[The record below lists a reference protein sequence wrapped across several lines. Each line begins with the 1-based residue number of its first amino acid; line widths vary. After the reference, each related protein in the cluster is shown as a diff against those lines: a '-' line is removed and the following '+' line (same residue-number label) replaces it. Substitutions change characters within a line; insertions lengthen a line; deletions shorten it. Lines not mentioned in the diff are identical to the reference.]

1 MIIKKV
7 NIIVFGGLK
16 DKIISFDKGMNIVYG
31 ENEAGKSTIQAFIKI
46 WLYGMSNYKGKD
58 YKQNERLKY
67 MPSTGE
73 TISGELYVEFKN
85 KEYIIRRTFGKS
97 KKEDTSSVIDAI
109 TGEEIKYISKEEPG
123 KYFFNINRA
132 TFINT
137 LFIGQ
142 LGVEV
147 RKDKE
152 EEIIDKIA
160 NSIGIDDGQVSADVA
175 LTKLNK
181 YKKSISN
188 VRKNGDLDVL
198 NERYSNLLS
207 ERYEAYNLSNH
218 NLDNEELLINMN
230 LEKKSLNNEINN
242 LEIYK
247 RFLKRTKLK
256 KEFEEITQYFK
267 KKQEL
272 KNKEKYINKLLTYND
287 EFINYAFVKE
297 LREEYYLYLN
307 ILDTSESEKEE
318 IRQKEEKL
326 KELKTPLDKYDYIE
340 QLPENILNILE
351 RLKIRREIL
360 KEKVDINQSI
370 ENEIDFLNLKERE
383 AEKIV
388 GDALII
394 NDFREAIENTVNSYE
409 EKLKDLKKIVEDD
422 NRNKNNNNNNT
433 NNNNNNNNVFYGFL
447 LIISILSI
455 ILAIASNNIVLSLIL
470 YIIFGVSIVF
480 LLINTYFNKGG
491 KNKKIEA
498 IKIDINK
505 IEKDLDYYCNA
516 LKIGSYKELFKKL
529 KIYDDYTKLQNKIN
543 EKINEKLSQKE
554 LLDLEK
560 AISEYATVN
569 DEIEEYLN
577 ISGTNDLGE
586 LINEVNKYQQLSKGL
601 DILEIELK
609 NLKIGLEKTKEQ
621 LIIRERKIRGKLGSI
636 GFENINILG
645 VEDILKELE
654 DKLELRDEINR
665 DLASVEEAYSV
676 LTKGKDIDLIK
687 KELGD
692 VININFEYSYENEEE
707 IDSVIKEKNLKLLEV
722 EKSIK
727 DIENEIKNRFNGKR
741 TIPDIEEEIKE
752 VEDEVKEK
760 VKQLR
765 ASSIAIE
772 SLQEAYQ
779 EIRENFGPILN
790 KNVIDSFSKFTDEKY
805 SDVMVSDNYEMKVRN
820 QNNIMKADILS
831 NGANDQLNLSL
842 RLAFIDMIF
851 KSKDVSIYLDDAFVQ
866 YDNKRLEKTIKCLV
880 NQNFKQC
887 IIFTCQNREE
897 SILSKNNI
905 EHKYIKLIP

>member
-422 NRNKNNNNNNT
+422 NRNKNNNNNN
-433 NNNNNNNNVFYGFL
+433 NNVFYGFL

-491 KNKKIEA
+491 KNKKIEV

-586 LINEVNKYQQLSKGL
+586 LINEVNKYQQSSKGL

-609 NLKIGLEKTKEQ
+609 NLKIFL
-621 LIIRERKIRGKLGSI
+621 
-636 GFENINILG
+636 
-645 VEDILKELE
+645 
-654 DKLELRDEINR
+654 
-665 DLASVEEAYSV
+665 
-676 LTKGKDIDLIK
+676 
-687 KELGD
+687 
-692 VININFEYSYENEEE
+692 
-707 IDSVIKEKNLKLLEV
+707 
-722 EKSIK
+722 
-727 DIENEIKNRFNGKR
+727 
-741 TIPDIEEEIKE
+741 
-752 VEDEVKEK
+752 
-760 VKQLR
+760 
-765 ASSIAIE
+765 
-772 SLQEAYQ
+772 
-779 EIRENFGPILN
+779 
-790 KNVIDSFSKFTDEKY
+790 
-805 SDVMVSDNYEMKVRN
+805 
-820 QNNIMKADILS
+820 
-831 NGANDQLNLSL
+831 
-842 RLAFIDMIF
+842 
-851 KSKDVSIYLDDAFVQ
+851 
-866 YDNKRLEKTIKCLV
+866 
-880 NQNFKQC
+880 
-887 IIFTCQNREE
+887 
-897 SILSKNNI
+897 
-905 EHKYIKLIP
+905 

>member
-16 DKIISFDKGMNIVYG
+16 DKIINFDNGMNIIYG

-46 WLYGMSNYKGKD
+46 WLYGMANYKGKD
-58 YKQNERLKY
+58 YKQNDRLKY

-85 KEYIIRRTFGKS
+85 KDYIIRRTFGKS
-97 KKEDTSSVIDAI
+97 KKEDTSLIIDAI
-109 TGEEIKYISKEEPG
+109 TGEEINYISKEEPG
-123 KYFFNINRA
+123 KYFFNINRS

-137 LFIGQ
+137 LFISQ

-160 NSIGIDDGQVSADVA
+160 NSIGIDDGQVSVEVA
-175 LTKLNK
+175 IAKLNK

-188 VRKNGDLDVL
+188 VRKNGYLDVL
-198 NERYSNLLS
+198 NERHSNLLS

-230 LEKKSLNNEINN
+230 LEKKNLNNEINN

-247 RFLKRTKLK
+247 RFLKKTKLK

-272 KNKEKYINKLLTYND
+272 KDKEKYINKLLTYND
-287 EFINYAFVKE
+287 EFINDEFIKE
-297 LREEYYLYLN
+297 LREEYSLYLN
-307 ILDTSESEKEE
+307 ILDTRESEKED
-318 IRQKEEKL
+318 IREKEVKL
-326 KELKTPLDKYDYIE
+326 KELKTPLDKYEYIE

-351 RLKIRREIL
+351 RLNIRREVL
-360 KEKVDINQSI
+360 KEKVDLNQSI
-370 ENEIDFLNLKERE
+370 ENEIDFLNIKERE
-383 AEKIV
+383 AKKLI
-388 GDALII
+388 GDSLII
-394 NDFREAIENTVNSYE
+394 NDFREAIDSTVSSYE
-409 EKLKDLKKIVEDD
+409 EKLKELKGLVEDD
-422 NRNKNNNNNNT
+422 NKNK
-433 NNNNNNNNVFYGFL
+433 NNNVFYGFL
-447 LIISILSI
+447 LGVSLLSI
-455 ILAIASNNIVLSLIL
+455 ILRIASKNIILNIIL
-470 YIIFGVSIVF
+470 YIIFGISILV
-480 LLINTYFNKGG
+480 LLISIYLNKGG
-491 KNKKIEA
+491 KNKRMDS
-498 IKIDINK
+498 IKRDINK
-505 IEKDLDYYCNA
+505 IEKDLDYYCDI
-516 LKIGSYKELFKKL
+516 LRISSYKELFKKL
-529 KIYDDYTKLQNKIN
+529 KIYDDYIKLQNKIN
-543 EKINEKLSQKE
+543 EKINEKLSQRK

-560 AISEYATVN
+560 SIYEYDVVN

-577 ISGTNDLGE
+577 ISGTTDLVE
-586 LINEVNKYQQLSKGL
+586 LITEVNKYQEASKGL

-609 NLKIGLEKTKEQ
+609 SLKNTLEKTKEQ
-621 LIIRERKIRGKLGSI
+621 LEIRERKIREKLATI
-636 GFENINILG
+636 GFQNINILE

-654 DKLELRDEINR
+654 EKLKLRDEINR
-665 DLASVEEAYSV
+665 NLASVEEAYSI

-687 KELGD
+687 KELSD
-692 VININFEYSYENEEE
+692 IINVNFRYSYENEEE
-707 IDSVIKEKNLKLLEV
+707 IDSVIKEKNLRLLEV

-752 VEDEVKEK
+752 VEDEAKKKVKE
-760 VKQLR
+760 LR

-779 EIRENFGPILN
+779 EIRNSFGPILN
-790 KNVIDSFSKFTDEKY
+790 KNVIDSFSRFTDGKY
-805 SDVMVSDNYEMKVRN
+805 SDVMVADNYEMKVIN
-820 QNNIMKADILS
+820 ENNLMKSDILS

-866 YDNKRLEKTIKCLV
+866 YDNKRLEKTIKYLI

-887 IIFTCQNREE
+887 IIFTCQDREE

-905 EHKYIKLIP
+905 DHNYIKLIP

>member
-422 NRNKNNNNNNT
+422 NRNKNNNNNN
-433 NNNNNNNNVFYGFL
+433 VFYGFL

-586 LINEVNKYQQLSKGL
+586 LINEVNKYQQSSKGL

-866 YDNKRLEKTIKCLV
+866 YDNKRLEKTIKYLV

-897 SILSKNNI
+897 SILSKSNI

>member
-160 NSIGIDDGQVSADVA
+160 NSIGIDDGQVSVDVA

-297 LREEYYLYLN
+297 LREEYSLYLN
-307 ILDTSESEKEE
+307 ILDTSESEKEQ

-383 AEKIV
+383 AQKIV

-422 NRNKNNNNNNT
+422 NRNK
-433 NNNNNNNNVFYGFL
+433 NNNNNVFYGFL

-586 LINEVNKYQQLSKGL
+586 LINEVNKYQQSSKGL

-805 SDVMVSDNYEMKVRN
+805 SDVMVSDNYEMRVRN

-866 YDNKRLEKTIKCLV
+866 YDNKRLEKTIKYLV

>member
-16 DKIISFDKGMNIVYG
+16 DKIINFDNGMNIIYG

-46 WLYGMSNYKGKD
+46 WLYGMANYKGKD
-58 YKQNERLKY
+58 YKQNDRLKY

-85 KEYIIRRTFGKS
+85 KDYIIRRTFGKS
-97 KKEDTSSVIDAI
+97 KKEDTSLIIDAI
-109 TGEEIKYISKEEPG
+109 TGEEINYISKEEPG

-137 LFIGQ
+137 LFISQ

-160 NSIGIDDGQVSADVA
+160 NSIGIDDGQVSVEVA
-175 LTKLNK
+175 IAKLNK

-188 VRKNGDLDVL
+188 VRKNGYLDVL
-198 NERYSNLLS
+198 NERHSNLLS

-230 LEKKSLNNEINN
+230 LEKKNLNNEINN

-247 RFLKRTKLK
+247 RFLKKTKLK

-272 KNKEKYINKLLTYND
+272 KDKEKYINKLLTYND
-287 EFINYAFVKE
+287 EFINDEFIKE
-297 LREEYYLYLN
+297 LREEYSLYLN
-307 ILDTSESEKEE
+307 ILDTRESEKED
-318 IRQKEEKL
+318 IREKEVKL
-326 KELKTPLDKYDYIE
+326 KELKTPLDKYEYIE

-351 RLKIRREIL
+351 RLNIRREVL
-360 KEKVDINQSI
+360 KEKVDLNQSI
-370 ENEIDFLNLKERE
+370 ENEIDFLNIKERE
-383 AEKIV
+383 AKKLI
-388 GDALII
+388 GDSLII
-394 NDFREAIENTVNSYE
+394 NDFREAIDSTVSSYE
-409 EKLKDLKKIVEDD
+409 EKLKELKGLVEDD
-422 NRNKNNNNNNT
+422 NKNK
-433 NNNNNNNNVFYGFL
+433 NNNVFYGFL
-447 LIISILSI
+447 LGVSLLSI
-455 ILAIASNNIVLSLIL
+455 ILRIASKNIIL
-470 YIIFGVSIVF
+470 NIILNIIFGISILV
-480 LLINTYFNKGG
+480 LLISIYLNKGG
-491 KNKKIEA
+491 KNKRMDS
-498 IKIDINK
+498 IKRDINK
-505 IEKDLDYYCNA
+505 IEKDLDYYCDI
-516 LKIGSYKELFKKL
+516 LRISSYKELFKKL
-529 KIYDDYTKLQNKIN
+529 KIYDDYIKLQNKIN
-543 EKINEKLSQKE
+543 EKINEKLSQRK

-560 AISEYATVN
+560 SIYEYDVVN

-577 ISGTNDLGE
+577 ISGTTDLVE
-586 LINEVNKYQQLSKGL
+586 LITEVNKYQEASKGL

-609 NLKIGLEKTKEQ
+609 SLKNTLEKTKEQ
-621 LIIRERKIRGKLGSI
+621 LEIRERKIREKLATI
-636 GFENINILG
+636 GFQNINILE

-654 DKLELRDEINR
+654 EKLKLRDEINR
-665 DLASVEEAYSV
+665 NLASVEEAYSI

-687 KELGD
+687 KELSD
-692 VININFEYSYENEEE
+692 IINVNFRYSYENEEE
-707 IDSVIKEKNLKLLEV
+707 IDSVIKEKNLRLLEV

-752 VEDEVKEK
+752 VEDEAKKKVKE
-760 VKQLR
+760 LR

-779 EIRENFGPILN
+779 EIRNSFGPILN
-790 KNVIDSFSKFTDEKY
+790 KNVIDSFSRFTDGKY
-805 SDVMVSDNYEMKVRN
+805 SDVMVADNYEMKVIN
-820 QNNIMKADILS
+820 ENNLMKSDILS

-866 YDNKRLEKTIKCLV
+866 YDNKRLEKTIKYLI

-887 IIFTCQNREE
+887 IIFTCQDREE

-905 EHKYIKLIP
+905 DHNYIKLIP

>member
-422 NRNKNNNNNNT
+422 NRNKNNNNNN
-433 NNNNNNNNVFYGFL
+433 NNNNVFYGFL

-586 LINEVNKYQQLSKGL
+586 LINEVNKYQQSSKGL

-866 YDNKRLEKTIKCLV
+866 YDNKRLEKTIKYLV

>member
-7 NIIVFGGLK
+7 NIISFGGLK
-16 DKIISFDKGMNIVYG
+16 DKIISFDNGINIIYG
-31 ENEAGKSTIQAFIKI
+31 ENEVGKSTIQAFIKI

-73 TISGELYVEFKN
+73 IISGELYLEFKN
-85 KEYIIRRTFGKS
+85 KDYIIRRTFGKS
-97 KKEDTSSVIDAI
+97 KKEDTSLVIDAI
-109 TGEEIKYISKEEPG
+109 TGEEINYISNVEPG

-160 NSIGIDDGQVSADVA
+160 NSIGIDDGQVSVEVA
-175 LTKLNK
+175 VSKLNK

-188 VRKNGDLDVL
+188 VRKNGCLDIL
-198 NERYSNLLS
+198 NERHSNLLS

-230 LEKKSLNNEINN
+230 LEKNNLNSEINN

-247 RFLKRTKLK
+247 RFLKKTKLK

-287 EFINYAFVKE
+287 EFINYAFINE

-307 ILDTSESEKEE
+307 ILDTSKSEKEDIIE
-318 IRQKEEKL
+318 KEAKL
-326 KELKTPLDKYDYIE
+326 KELKIPLNKYKYIE
-340 QLPENILNILE
+340 KLPKNTLNVLE
-351 RLKIRREIL
+351 RLNIRREVL
-360 KEKVDINQSI
+360 KEKIDINKSI
-370 ENEIDFLNLKERE
+370 ENEIDFLNFKERE
-383 AEKIV
+383 AKKII

-394 NDFREAIENTVNSYE
+394 NDFRGEIDSTVNSYE
-409 EKLKDLKKIVEDD
+409 EKLKELKGLVEND
-422 NRNKNNNNNNT
+422 NKNNNL
-433 NNNNNNNNVFYGFL
+433 FYGFL
-447 LIISILSI
+447 LTISLLFI
-455 ILAIASNNIVLSLIL
+455 ILGIYLKNEILSLIL
-470 YIIFGVSIVF
+470 YIIFGISILF
-480 LLINTYFNKGG
+480 LLISIYFNNYR
-491 KNKKIEA
+491 KNKR
-498 IKIDINK
+498 IDSVKKNINK
-505 IEKDLDYYCNA
+505 IEKDLDYYCNI
-516 LKIGSYKELFKKL
+516 LKISSYREFFKKL
-529 KIYDDYTKLQNKIN
+529 KIYDDYIKLQNKIN
-543 EKINEKLSQKE
+543 EKINEKLSQRE
-554 LLDLEK
+554 LLNLEK
-560 AISEYATVN
+560 AIDEYDLVN
-569 DEIEEYLN
+569 AEVEGYLN
-577 ISGTNDLGE
+577 ISGTNDLVD
-586 LINEVNKYQQLSKGL
+586 LITEVNKYQEVSKGL

-609 NLKIGLEKTKEQ
+609 NLKIALEKTKEQ
-621 LIIRERKIRGKLGSI
+621 LAIRERKIRGKLSSI
-636 GFENINILG
+636 GFENINILE

-654 DKLELRDEINR
+654 EKLELRDEINR
-665 DLASVEEAYSV
+665 NLASVEEAYSI

-687 KELGD
+687 KELSD
-692 VININFEYSYENEEE
+692 VINLDFRYSYENEEE

-722 EKSIK
+722 EKYIK

-741 TIPDIEEEIKE
+741 TIPDIEEEIKS
-752 VEDEVKEK
+752 VEDEAKEK
-760 VKQLR
+760 LKELR

-779 EIRENFGPILN
+779 EIRDNFGPMLN
-790 KNVIDSFSKFTDEKY
+790 KNVINSFSRFTDGKY
-805 SDVMVSDNYEMKVRN
+805 SDVMVADNYEMKVRN

-831 NGANDQLNLSL
+831 NGTNDQLNLSL

-866 YDNKRLEKTIKCLV
+866 YDNKRLEKAIKYLV

-887 IIFTCQNREE
+887 FIFTCQDREE
-897 SILSKNNI
+897 NILLKNKI

>member
-16 DKIISFDKGMNIVYG
+16 DKIISFDNGMNIVYG

-46 WLYGMSNYKGKD
+46 LLYGMSNYKGKD

-160 NSIGIDDGQVSADVA
+160 NSIGIDDGQVSVDVA

-188 VRKNGDLDVL
+188 VRKNGNLDVL

-272 KNKEKYINKLLTYND
+272 KDKEKYINKLLTYND

-297 LREEYYLYLN
+297 LREEYSLYLN

-318 IRQKEEKL
+318 IREKEEKL

-383 AEKIV
+383 AQKIV

-394 NDFREAIENTVNSYE
+394 NDFKEAIENTVNSYE
-409 EKLKDLKKIVEDD
+409 EKLKDLKEIVEDD
-422 NRNKNNNNNNT
+422 NKNK
-433 NNNNNNNNVFYGFL
+433 NNNVFYGFL
-447 LIISILSI
+447 LVISLLSI
-455 ILAIASNNIVLSLIL
+455 ILAITSNNIILSLIL
-470 YIIFGVSIVF
+470 YIIFGVSIVL
-480 LLINTYFNKGG
+480 LLINIYFNKGG
-491 KNKKIEA
+491 KNKSIES
-498 IKIDINK
+498 IKMDISK

-586 LINEVNKYQQLSKGL
+586 LINEVNKYQQSSKGL

-727 DIENEIKNRFNGKR
+727 DIENEIKNRFNGRR

-866 YDNKRLEKTIKCLV
+866 YDNKRLEKTIKYLV

-897 SILSKNNI
+897 SILSKNDI

>member
-67 MPSTGE
+67 MPSTCE

-160 NSIGIDDGQVSADVA
+160 NSIGIDDGQVSVDVA

-297 LREEYYLYLN
+297 LREEYSLYLN

-383 AEKIV
+383 AQKIV

-422 NRNKNNNNNNT
+422 NRNK
-433 NNNNNNNNVFYGFL
+433 NNNNNVFYGFL

-560 AISEYATVN
+560 AISEYAAVN

-586 LINEVNKYQQLSKGL
+586 LITEVNKYQQSFKGL

-609 NLKIGLEKTKEQ
+609 NLKSALEKTKEQ

-727 DIENEIKNRFNGKR
+727 DIENEIKNRFNGRR

-866 YDNKRLEKTIKCLV
+866 YDNKRLEKTIKYLV

>member
-422 NRNKNNNNNNT
+422 NRNKNNNNNN
-433 NNNNNNNNVFYGFL
+433 NVFYGFL

-455 ILAIASNNIVLSLIL
+455 ILAITSNNIVLSLIL

-560 AISEYATVN
+560 DISEYATVN

-586 LINEVNKYQQLSKGL
+586 LINEVNKYQQSSKGL

-866 YDNKRLEKTIKCLV
+866 YDNKRLEKTIKYLV

>member
-7 NIIVFGGLK
+7 NIISFGGLK
-16 DKIISFDKGMNIVYG
+16 DKIISFDNGINIIYG
-31 ENEAGKSTIQAFIKI
+31 ENEVGKSTIQAFIKI

-73 TISGELYVEFKN
+73 IISGELYLEFKN
-85 KEYIIRRTFGKS
+85 KDYIIRRTFGKS
-97 KKEDTSSVIDAI
+97 KKEDTSLVIDAI
-109 TGEEIKYISKEEPG
+109 TGEEINYISNVEPG

-160 NSIGIDDGQVSADVA
+160 NSIGIDDGQVSVEVA
-175 LTKLNK
+175 VSKLNK

-188 VRKNGDLDVL
+188 VRKNGCLDIL
-198 NERYSNLLS
+198 NERHSNLLS

-230 LEKKSLNNEINN
+230 LEKNNLNSEINN

-247 RFLKRTKLK
+247 RFLKKTKLK

-287 EFINYAFVKE
+287 EFINYAFINE

-307 ILDTSESEKEE
+307 ILDTSKSEKEDIIE
-318 IRQKEEKL
+318 KEAKL
-326 KELKTPLDKYDYIE
+326 KELKIPLNKYKYIE
-340 QLPENILNILE
+340 KLPKNTLNVLE
-351 RLKIRREIL
+351 RLNIRREVL
-360 KEKVDINQSI
+360 KEKIDINKSI
-370 ENEIDFLNLKERE
+370 ENEIDFLNFKERE
-383 AEKIV
+383 AKKII

-394 NDFREAIENTVNSYE
+394 NDFRGEIDSTVNSYE
-409 EKLKDLKKIVEDD
+409 EKLKELKGLVEND
-422 NRNKNNNNNNT
+422 NKNNNL
-433 NNNNNNNNVFYGFL
+433 FYGFL
-447 LIISILSI
+447 LTISLLFI
-455 ILAIASNNIVLSLIL
+455 ILGIYLKNEILSLIL
-470 YIIFGVSIVF
+470 YIIFGISILF
-480 LLINTYFNKGG
+480 LLISIYFNNYR
-491 KNKKIEA
+491 KNKR
-498 IKIDINK
+498 IDSVKKNINK
-505 IEKDLDYYCNA
+505 IEKDLDYYCNI
-516 LKIGSYKELFKKL
+516 LKISSYKEFFKKL
-529 KIYDDYTKLQNKIN
+529 KIYDDYIKLQNKIN
-543 EKINEKLSQKE
+543 EKINEKLSQME
-554 LLDLEK
+554 LLNLEK
-560 AISEYATVN
+560 AIDEYDIVN
-569 DEIEEYLN
+569 AEVEGYLN
-577 ISGTNDLGE
+577 ISGKNDLVD
-586 LINEVNKYQQLSKGL
+586 LITEVNKYQELSKGL

-609 NLKIGLEKTKEQ
+609 NLKIALEKTKEQ
-621 LIIRERKIRGKLGSI
+621 LAIRERKIRGKLSSI
-636 GFENINILG
+636 GFENINILE

-654 DKLELRDEINR
+654 EKLEFRDEINR
-665 DLASVEEAYSV
+665 NLASVEEAYSI

-687 KELGD
+687 KELSD
-692 VININFEYSYENEEE
+692 VINLDFRYSYENEEE

-722 EKSIK
+722 EKYIK

-741 TIPDIEEEIKE
+741 TIPDIEEEIKS
-752 VEDEVKEK
+752 VEDKAKEK
-760 VKQLR
+760 LKELR

-779 EIRENFGPILN
+779 EIRDNFGPMLN
-790 KNVIDSFSKFTDEKY
+790 KNVINSFIRFTDGKY
-805 SDVMVSDNYEMKVRN
+805 SDVMVADNYEMKVRN

-831 NGANDQLNLSL
+831 NGTNDQLNLSL

-866 YDNKRLEKTIKCLV
+866 YDNKRLEKTIKYLV

-887 IIFTCQNREE
+887 FIFTCQDREE
-897 SILSKNNI
+897 NILLKNKI

>member
-16 DKIISFDKGMNIVYG
+16 DKIINFDNGMNIIYG

-46 WLYGMSNYKGKD
+46 WLYGMANYKGKD
-58 YKQNERLKY
+58 YKQNDRLKY

-85 KEYIIRRTFGKS
+85 KDYIIRRTFGKS
-97 KKEDTSSVIDAI
+97 KKEDTSLIIDAI
-109 TGEEIKYISKEEPG
+109 TGEEINYISKEEPG

-137 LFIGQ
+137 LFISQ

-152 EEIIDKIA
+152 GEIIDKIA
-160 NSIGIDDGQVSADVA
+160 NSVGIDDGQVSLEVA
-175 LTKLNK
+175 IEKLNK

-188 VRKNGDLDVL
+188 VRKNGCLDVL

-230 LEKKSLNNEINN
+230 LEKKNLNNEINN

-247 RFLKRTKLK
+247 RFLKKTKLK

-272 KNKEKYINKLLTYND
+272 KDKEKYINKLLTYND
-287 EFINYAFVKE
+287 EFINDEFIKE
-297 LREEYYLYLN
+297 LREEYSLYLN
-307 ILDTSESEKEE
+307 ILDTSESEKED
-318 IRQKEEKL
+318 IREKEVKL
-326 KELKTPLDKYDYIE
+326 KELKTPLDKYEYIE

-351 RLKIRREIL
+351 RLNIRREVL
-360 KEKVDINQSI
+360 KEKVDLNQSI
-370 ENEIDFLNLKERE
+370 ENEIDFLNIKERE
-383 AEKIV
+383 AKKLI
-388 GDALII
+388 GDSLII
-394 NDFREAIENTVNSYE
+394 NDFREVIDSTVSSYE
-409 EKLKDLKKIVEDD
+409 EKLKELKGLVEDD
-422 NRNKNNNNNNT
+422 NKNK
-433 NNNNNNNNVFYGFL
+433 NNNVFYGFL
-447 LIISILSI
+447 LGVSLLSI
-455 ILAIASNNIVLSLIL
+455 ILRIASKNIKLNIIL
-470 YIIFGVSIVF
+470 YLIFGISILV
-480 LLINTYFNKGG
+480 LLISIYLNKSG
-491 KNKKIEA
+491 KNKRMDS
-498 IKIDINK
+498 IKRDINK
-505 IEKDLDYYCNA
+505 IEKDLDYYCDI
-516 LKIGSYKELFKKL
+516 LRISSYKELFKKL
-529 KIYDDYTKLQNKIN
+529 KIYDDYIKLQNKIN
-543 EKINEKLSQKE
+543 EKINEKLSQRK

-560 AISEYATVN
+560 SIYEYDVVN

-577 ISGTNDLGE
+577 ISGTTDLVE
-586 LINEVNKYQQLSKGL
+586 LITEVNKYQEASKGL

-609 NLKIGLEKTKEQ
+609 NLKNTLEKTKEQ
-621 LIIRERKIRGKLGSI
+621 LEIRERKIREKLATI
-636 GFENINILG
+636 GFKNINILE

-654 DKLELRDEINR
+654 EKLKLRDEINR
-665 DLASVEEAYSV
+665 NLASVEEAYSI

-687 KELGD
+687 KELSD
-692 VININFEYSYENEEE
+692 IINVNFRYSYENEEE
-707 IDSVIKEKNLKLLEV
+707 IDSVIKEKNLRLLEV

-752 VEDEVKEK
+752 VEDEAKKKVKE
-760 VKQLR
+760 LR

-779 EIRENFGPILN
+779 EIRNSFGPILN
-790 KNVIDSFSKFTDEKY
+790 KNVIDSFSRFTDGKY
-805 SDVMVSDNYEMKVRN
+805 SDVMVADNYEMKVRN
-820 QNNIMKADILS
+820 ENNLMKSDILS

-866 YDNKRLEKTIKCLV
+866 YDNKRLEKTIKYLI

-887 IIFTCQNREE
+887 IIFTCQDREE

-905 EHKYIKLIP
+905 DHNYIKLIP

>member
-422 NRNKNNNNNNT
+422 NRNKK

-480 LLINTYFNKGG
+480 LLINTYFNKDG

-866 YDNKRLEKTIKCLV
+866 YDNKRLEKTIKYLV

>member
-422 NRNKNNNNNNT
+422 NRNKNNNNN
-433 NNNNNNNNVFYGFL
+433 VFYGFL

-455 ILAIASNNIVLSLIL
+455 ILAITSNNIVLSLIL

-586 LINEVNKYQQLSKGL
+586 LINEVNKYQQSSKGL

-866 YDNKRLEKTIKCLV
+866 YDNKRLEKTIKYLV

>member
-7 NIIVFGGLK
+7 NIISFGGLK
-16 DKIISFDKGMNIVYG
+16 DKIISFDNGMNIIYG

-67 MPSTGE
+67 MPTTGE
-73 TISGELYVEFKN
+73 TISGELYVEFKS
-85 KEYIIRRTFGKS
+85 KDYIIRRTFGKS
-97 KKEDTSSVIDAI
+97 KKEDTSLVIDAI
-109 TGEEIKYISKEEPG
+109 TGEEVNYISKEEPG

-160 NSIGIDDGQVSADVA
+160 NSIGIDDGQVSVDVA
-175 LTKLNK
+175 IVKLNK

-188 VRKNGDLDVL
+188 VRKNGYLDIL

-230 LEKKSLNNEINN
+230 LEKKSLNSEINN

-247 RFLKRTKLK
+247 KFLKKTKLK

-287 EFINYAFVKE
+287 EFINYEFIKE
-297 LREEYYLYLN
+297 LREEYSLYLSM
-307 ILDTSESEKEE
+307 LDTEKLEKEVIQE
-318 IRQKEEKL
+318 KEEKL
-326 KELKTPLDKYDYIE
+326 KELKIPLDRYDYIE
-340 QLPENILNILE
+340 QLPKNVLNILE
-351 RLKIRREIL
+351 KLNIRKEVL
-360 KEKVDINQSI
+360 KEKVDINKSI
-370 ENEIDFLNLKERE
+370 ENEIEFLNLKEQE
-383 AEKIV
+383 AKKII

-394 NDFREAIENTVNSYE
+394 NDFREAIGITINNYE
-409 EKLKDLKKIVEDD
+409 EKLKELKILMEDD
-422 NRNKNNNNNNT
+422 NRNKSNNL
-433 NNNNNNNNVFYGFL
+433 FYGFL
-447 LIISILSI
+447 LVVSLLSI
-455 ILAIASNNIVLSLIL
+455 ILAIFVNNNILSVIL
-470 YIIFGVSIVF
+470 YMIFSITSLF
-480 LLINTYFNKGG
+480 LLFNIYINKNG
-491 KNKKIEA
+491 KNKKIDI
-498 IKIDINK
+498 IKREINK
-505 IEKDLDYYCNA
+505 LEKDLDYYCST

-529 KIYDDYTKLQNKIN
+529 KIYDDYTKLKIKIN
-543 EKINEKLSQKE
+543 EKINEKLSQRE
-554 LLDLEK
+554 LLSLEK
-560 AISEYATVN
+560 AIDEYDIIN
-569 DEIEEYLN
+569 SEIEGYLN
-577 ISGTNDLGE
+577 ISSANNLGE
-586 LINEVNKYQQLSKGL
+586 LIDEINKYQEASKGL

-609 NLKIGLEKTKEQ
+609 NLKSGLEKTKEQ
-621 LIIRERKIRGKLGSI
+621 MEIRERKIRVKLGSI
-636 GFENINILG
+636 GFENIKLLE

-654 DKLELRDEINR
+654 EKLELRDEINR
-665 DLASVEEAYSV
+665 DLASVEEAYSA
-676 LTKGKDIDLIK
+676 LTKGKNIDLIK
-687 KELGD
+687 KDLSD
-692 VININFEYSYENEEE
+692 VINIDFKYSYKNEEE
-707 IDSVIKEKNLKLLEV
+707 IDSVIKDKNLRLLEV

-741 TIPDIEEEIKE
+741 TIPDIEEEIKKI
-752 VEDEVKEK
+752 EDETREK
-760 VKQLR
+760 VKELK
-765 ASSIAIE
+765 ASSIAME

-779 EIRENFGPILN
+779 EIRDNFGPILN
-790 KNVIDSFSKFTDEKY
+790 KGVIDSFGRFTDGKY
-805 SDVMVSDNYEMKVRN
+805 NDVMVADNYEMKVRN
-820 QNNIMKADILS
+820 ENNIMKADILS

-866 YDNKRLEKTIKCLV
+866 YDNKRLEKTMKYLV

-905 EHKYIKLIP
+905 EHKYIKLIS

>member
-16 DKIISFDKGMNIVYG
+16 DKIINFDNGMNIIYG

-46 WLYGMSNYKGKD
+46 WLYGMANYKGKD
-58 YKQNERLKY
+58 YKQNDRLKY

-85 KEYIIRRTFGKS
+85 KDYIIRRTFGKS
-97 KKEDTSSVIDAI
+97 KKEDTSLIIDAI
-109 TGEEIKYISKEEPG
+109 TGEEINYISKEEPG

-137 LFIGQ
+137 LFISQ

-152 EEIIDKIA
+152 GEIIDKIA
-160 NSIGIDDGQVSADVA
+160 NSVGIDDGQVSLEVA
-175 LTKLNK
+175 IEKLNK

-188 VRKNGDLDVL
+188 VRKNGCLDVL

-230 LEKKSLNNEINN
+230 LEKKNLNNEINN

-247 RFLKRTKLK
+247 RFLKKTKLK

-272 KNKEKYINKLLTYND
+272 KDKEKYINKLLTYND
-287 EFINYAFVKE
+287 EFINDEFIKE
-297 LREEYYLYLN
+297 LREEYSLYLN
-307 ILDTSESEKEE
+307 ILDTSESEKED
-318 IRQKEEKL
+318 IREKEVKL
-326 KELKTPLDKYDYIE
+326 KELKTPLDKYEYIE

-351 RLKIRREIL
+351 RLNIRREVL
-360 KEKVDINQSI
+360 KEKVDLNQSI
-370 ENEIDFLNLKERE
+370 ENEIDFLNIKERE
-383 AEKIV
+383 AKKLI
-388 GDALII
+388 GDSLII
-394 NDFREAIENTVNSYE
+394 NDFREVIDSTVSSYE
-409 EKLKDLKKIVEDD
+409 EKLKELKGLVEDD
-422 NRNKNNNNNNT
+422 NKNK
-433 NNNNNNNNVFYGFL
+433 NNNVFYGFL
-447 LIISILSI
+447 LGVSLLSI
-455 ILAIASNNIVLSLIL
+455 ILRIASKNIKLNIIL
-470 YIIFGVSIVF
+470 YLIFGISILV
-480 LLINTYFNKGG
+480 LLISIYLNKSG
-491 KNKKIEA
+491 KNKSMDS
-498 IKIDINK
+498 IKRDINK
-505 IEKDLDYYCNA
+505 IEKDLDYYCDI
-516 LKIGSYKELFKKL
+516 LRISSYKELFKKL
-529 KIYDDYTKLQNKIN
+529 KIYDDYIKLQNKIN
-543 EKINEKLSQKE
+543 EKINEKLSQRK

-560 AISEYATVN
+560 SIYEYDVVN

-577 ISGTNDLGE
+577 ISGTTDLVE
-586 LINEVNKYQQLSKGL
+586 LITEVNKYQEASKGL

-609 NLKIGLEKTKEQ
+609 NLKNTLEKTKEQ
-621 LIIRERKIRGKLGSI
+621 LEIRERKIREKLATI
-636 GFENINILG
+636 GFKNINILE

-654 DKLELRDEINR
+654 EKLKLRDEINR
-665 DLASVEEAYSV
+665 NLASVEEAYSI

-687 KELGD
+687 KELSD
-692 VININFEYSYENEEE
+692 IINVNFRYSYENEEE
-707 IDSVIKEKNLKLLEV
+707 IDSVIKEKNLRLLEV

-752 VEDEVKEK
+752 VEDEAKKKVKE
-760 VKQLR
+760 LR

-779 EIRENFGPILN
+779 EIRNSFGPILN
-790 KNVIDSFSKFTDEKY
+790 KNVIDSFSRFTDGKY
-805 SDVMVSDNYEMKVRN
+805 SDVMVADNYEMKVRN
-820 QNNIMKADILS
+820 ENNLMKSDILS

-866 YDNKRLEKTIKCLV
+866 YDNKRLEKTIKYLI

-887 IIFTCQNREE
+887 IIFTCQDREE

-905 EHKYIKLIP
+905 DHNYIKLIP

>member
-188 VRKNGDLDVL
+188 VRKNGGLDVL

-422 NRNKNNNNNNT
+422 NRNKNNNNNN
-433 NNNNNNNNVFYGFL
+433 NVFYGFL

-455 ILAIASNNIVLSLIL
+455 ILAITSNNIVLSLIL

-586 LINEVNKYQQLSKGL
+586 LINEVNKYQQSSKGL

-866 YDNKRLEKTIKCLV
+866 YDNKRLEKTIKYLV

>member
-7 NIIVFGGLK
+7 NIIAFGGLK
-16 DKIISFDKGMNIVYG
+16 DKIISFDNGINIIYG

-85 KEYIIRRTFGKS
+85 KDYIIRRTFGKS

-109 TGEEIKYISKEEPG
+109 TGEDISYISKEEPG

-160 NSIGIDDGQVSADVA
+160 NSIGIDDGQVSVDVA
-175 LTKLNK
+175 IAKLNK

-188 VRKNGDLDVL
+188 VRKNGSLDIL
-198 NERYSNLLS
+198 NERHSNLLS

-230 LEKKSLNNEINN
+230 LEKKSLNSEINN

-247 RFLKRTKLK
+247 RFLKKTKLK

-287 EFINYAFVKE
+287 EFINYAFIKE
-297 LREEYYLYLN
+297 LREEYSLYLN
-307 ILDTSESEKEE
+307 ILDTSESEKEG
-318 IRQKEEKL
+318 IREKEEKL

-351 RLKIRREIL
+351 RLKIKKEIL

-383 AEKIV
+383 AQKIV

-409 EKLKDLKKIVEDD
+409 EKLKELKNLVEDH
-422 NRNKNNNNNNT
+422 NRNK
-433 NNNNNNNNVFYGFL
+433 NNNVFYGFL

-455 ILAIASNNIVLSLIL
+455 ILAIASNNIILSLIL
-470 YIIFGVSIVF
+470 YIIFGVSTVF
-480 LLINTYFNKGG
+480 LLINIYFNKGE
-491 KNKKIEA
+491 KNKKIES

-505 IEKDLDYYCNA
+505 IEKDLNYYCNI
-516 LKIGSYKELFKKL
+516 LEISSYKELFKKL

-560 AISEYATVN
+560 AISEYAAVN

-586 LINEVNKYQQLSKGL
+586 LITEVNKYQETSKGL

-621 LIIRERKIRGKLGSI
+621 LAIRERKIREKLFSI
-636 GFENINILG
+636 GFENINILE

-654 DKLELRDEINR
+654 EKLNLRDEINR
-665 DLASVEEAYSV
+665 NLASVEEAYSI
-676 LTKGKDIDLIK
+676 LTKGKNIDLIK
-687 KELGD
+687 KELSD
-692 VININFEYSYENEEE
+692 VININFKYSYENEEE
-707 IDSVIKEKNLKLLEV
+707 IDTVIKEKNLRLLEV
-722 EKSIK
+722 EKNIK

-765 ASSIAIE
+765 ASSLAIK

-779 EIRENFGPILN
+779 DIRENFGPILN
-790 KNVIDSFSKFTDEKY
+790 KNVIDSFSRFTDGKY
-805 SDVMVSDNYEMKVRN
+805 SDVMVADNYEMKVRN
-820 QNNIMKADILS
+820 KNNIMKADILS

-866 YDNKRLEKTIKCLV
+866 YDNKRLKKTIKYLI

>member
-7 NIIVFGGLK
+7 NIISFGGLK
-16 DKIISFDKGMNIVYG
+16 DKIISFDNGMNIIYG

-67 MPSTGE
+67 MPTTGE
-73 TISGELYVEFKN
+73 TISGELYVEFKS
-85 KEYIIRRTFGKS
+85 KDYIIRRTFGKS
-97 KKEDTSSVIDAI
+97 KKEDTSLVIDAI
-109 TGEEIKYISKEEPG
+109 TGEEVNYISKEEPG

-160 NSIGIDDGQVSADVA
+160 NSIGIDDGQVSVDVA
-175 LTKLNK
+175 IVKLNK

-188 VRKNGDLDVL
+188 VRKNGYLDIL

-230 LEKKSLNNEINN
+230 LEKKSLNSEINN

-247 RFLKRTKLK
+247 KFLKKTKLK

-287 EFINYAFVKE
+287 EFINYEFIKE
-297 LREEYYLYLN
+297 LREEYSLYLSM
-307 ILDTSESEKEE
+307 LDTEKLEKEVIQE
-318 IRQKEEKL
+318 KEEKL
-326 KELKTPLDKYDYIE
+326 KELKIPLDRYDYIE
-340 QLPENILNILE
+340 QLPKNVLNILE
-351 RLKIRREIL
+351 KLNIRKEVL
-360 KEKVDINQSI
+360 KEKVDINKSI
-370 ENEIDFLNLKERE
+370 ENEIEFLNLKEQE
-383 AEKIV
+383 AKKII

-394 NDFREAIENTVNSYE
+394 NDFREAIGITINNYE
-409 EKLKDLKKIVEDD
+409 EKLKELKILMEDD
-422 NRNKNNNNNNT
+422 NRNKSNNL
-433 NNNNNNNNVFYGFL
+433 FYGFL
-447 LIISILSI
+447 LVVSLLSI
-455 ILAIASNNIVLSLIL
+455 ILAIFVNNNILSVIL
-470 YIIFGVSIVF
+470 YMIFSITSLF
-480 LLINTYFNKGG
+480 LLFNIYINKNG
-491 KNKKIEA
+491 KNKKIDI
-498 IKIDINK
+498 IKREINK
-505 IEKDLDYYCNA
+505 LEKDLDYYCST

-529 KIYDDYTKLQNKIN
+529 KIYDDYTKLKIKIN
-543 EKINEKLSQKE
+543 EKINEKLSQRE
-554 LLDLEK
+554 LLSLEK
-560 AISEYATVN
+560 AIDEYDIIN
-569 DEIEEYLN
+569 SEIEGYLN
-577 ISGTNDLGE
+577 ISSANNLGE
-586 LINEVNKYQQLSKGL
+586 LIDEINKYQEASKGL

-609 NLKIGLEKTKEQ
+609 NLKSGLEKTKEQ
-621 LIIRERKIRGKLGSI
+621 MEIRERKIRVKLGSI
-636 GFENINILG
+636 GFENIKLLE

-654 DKLELRDEINR
+654 EKLELRDEINR
-665 DLASVEEAYSV
+665 DLASVEEAYSA
-676 LTKGKDIDLIK
+676 LTKGKNIDLIK
-687 KELGD
+687 KDLSD
-692 VININFEYSYENEEE
+692 VINIDFKYSYKNEEE
-707 IDSVIKEKNLKLLEV
+707 IDSVIKDKNLRLLEV

-741 TIPDIEEEIKE
+741 TIPDIEEEIKKI
-752 VEDEVKEK
+752 EDETREK
-760 VKQLR
+760 VKELK
-765 ASSIAIE
+765 ASSIAME

-779 EIRENFGPILN
+779 EIRDNFGPILN
-790 KNVIDSFSKFTDEKY
+790 KSVIDSFGRFTDGKY
-805 SDVMVSDNYEMKVRN
+805 NDVMVADNYEMKVRN
-820 QNNIMKADILS
+820 ENNIMKADILS

-866 YDNKRLEKTIKCLV
+866 YDNKRLEKTMKYLV

-905 EHKYIKLIP
+905 EHKYIKLIS

>member
-422 NRNKNNNNNNT
+422 NRNKNNNNNN
-433 NNNNNNNNVFYGFL
+433 VFYGFL

-586 LINEVNKYQQLSKGL
+586 LINEVNKYQQSSKGL

-866 YDNKRLEKTIKCLV
+866 YDNKRLEKTIKYLV
-880 NQNFKQC
+880 NENFKQC

>member
-7 NIIVFGGLK
+7 NIISFGGLK
-16 DKIISFDKGMNIVYG
+16 DKIISFDNGMNIIYG

-67 MPSTGE
+67 MPTTGE
-73 TISGELYVEFKN
+73 TISGELYVEFKS
-85 KEYIIRRTFGKS
+85 KDYIIRRTFGKS
-97 KKEDTSSVIDAI
+97 KKEDTSLVIDAI
-109 TGEEIKYISKEEPG
+109 TGEEVNYISKEEPG

-160 NSIGIDDGQVSADVA
+160 NSIGIDDGQVSVDVA
-175 LTKLNK
+175 IVKLNK

-188 VRKNGDLDVL
+188 VRKNGYLDIL

-230 LEKKSLNNEINN
+230 LEKKSLNSEINN

-247 RFLKRTKLK
+247 KFLKKTKLK

-287 EFINYAFVKE
+287 EFINYEFIKE
-297 LREEYYLYLN
+297 LREEYSLYLSM
-307 ILDTSESEKEE
+307 LDTEKLEKEVIQE
-318 IRQKEEKL
+318 KEEKL
-326 KELKTPLDKYDYIE
+326 KELKIPLDRYDYIE
-340 QLPENILNILE
+340 QLPKNVLNILE
-351 RLKIRREIL
+351 KLNIRKEVL
-360 KEKVDINQSI
+360 KEKVDINKSI
-370 ENEIDFLNLKERE
+370 ENEIEFLNLKEQE
-383 AEKIV
+383 AKKII

-394 NDFREAIENTVNSYE
+394 NDFREAIGITINNYE
-409 EKLKDLKKIVEDD
+409 EKLKELKILMEDD
-422 NRNKNNNNNNT
+422 NRNKSNNL
-433 NNNNNNNNVFYGFL
+433 FYGFL
-447 LIISILSI
+447 LVVSLLSI
-455 ILAIASNNIVLSLIL
+455 ILAIFVNNNILSVIL
-470 YIIFGVSIVF
+470 YMIFSITSLF
-480 LLINTYFNKGG
+480 LLFNIYINKNG
-491 KNKKIEA
+491 KNKKIDI
-498 IKIDINK
+498 IKREINK
-505 IEKDLDYYCNA
+505 LEKDLDYYCST

-529 KIYDDYTKLQNKIN
+529 KIYDDYTKLKIN
-543 EKINEKLSQKE
+543 EKINEKLSQRE
-554 LLDLEK
+554 LLSLEK
-560 AISEYATVN
+560 AIDEYDIIN
-569 DEIEEYLN
+569 SEIEGYLN
-577 ISGTNDLGE
+577 ISSANNLGE
-586 LINEVNKYQQLSKGL
+586 LKDEINKYQEASKGL

-609 NLKIGLEKTKEQ
+609 NLKSGLEKTKEQ
-621 LIIRERKIRGKLGSI
+621 MEIRERKIRVKLGSI
-636 GFENINILG
+636 GFENIKLLE

-654 DKLELRDEINR
+654 EKLELRDEINR
-665 DLASVEEAYSV
+665 DLASVEEAYSA
-676 LTKGKDIDLIK
+676 LTKGKNIDLIK
-687 KELGD
+687 KDLSD
-692 VININFEYSYENEEE
+692 VINIDFKYSYKNEEE
-707 IDSVIKEKNLKLLEV
+707 IDSVIKDKNLRLLEV

-741 TIPDIEEEIKE
+741 TIPDIEEEIKKI
-752 VEDEVKEK
+752 EDETREK
-760 VKQLR
+760 VKELK
-765 ASSIAIE
+765 ASSIAME

-779 EIRENFGPILN
+779 EIRDNFGPILN
-790 KNVIDSFSKFTDEKY
+790 KGVIDSFGRFTDGKY
-805 SDVMVSDNYEMKVRN
+805 NDVMVADNYEMKVRN
-820 QNNIMKADILS
+820 ENNIMKADILS

-866 YDNKRLEKTIKCLV
+866 YDNKRLEKTMKYLV

-905 EHKYIKLIP
+905 EHKYIKLIS